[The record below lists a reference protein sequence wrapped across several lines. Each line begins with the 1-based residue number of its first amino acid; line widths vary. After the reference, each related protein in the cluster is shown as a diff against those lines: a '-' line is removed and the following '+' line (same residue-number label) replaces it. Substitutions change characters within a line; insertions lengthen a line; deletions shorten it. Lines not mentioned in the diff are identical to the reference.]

1 MSIFSA
7 EKRAKTSSFWRKTI
21 MAMYLTRKTR
31 DPFSGE
37 FLALNDAMNQLM
49 RNAFISPNTM
59 LENGVNGN
67 TPALDISETKDAYT
81 VKAQLPGW
89 KPEDVDITFENGQLT
104 LRGEWKDE
112 KEENE
117 DKGEEAKWH
126 RREIRY
132 SSFERSLMLPVEIE
146 ADKAQAHFENGV
158 LTLSLPKAE
167 VVKPK
172 QIKIAAK

>member
-1 MSIFSA
+1 
-7 EKRAKTSSFWRKTI
+7 

-49 RNAFISPNTM
+49 RNAFISPNSFF
-59 LENGVNGN
+59 ENGANGN
-67 TPALDISETKDAYT
+67 APALDVSETKDAYT
-81 VKAQLPGW
+81 IKAQLPGW

-104 LRGEWKDE
+104 LRGEWK
-112 KEENE
+112 EENE
-117 DKGEEAKWH
+117 DKNEEAKWH
-126 RREIRY
+126 RKEIRY
-132 SSFERSLMLPVEIE
+132 SSFERSLMLPVEVE

-158 LTLSLPKAE
+158 LTLTLPKAE

-172 QIKIAAK
+172 QIKIATK